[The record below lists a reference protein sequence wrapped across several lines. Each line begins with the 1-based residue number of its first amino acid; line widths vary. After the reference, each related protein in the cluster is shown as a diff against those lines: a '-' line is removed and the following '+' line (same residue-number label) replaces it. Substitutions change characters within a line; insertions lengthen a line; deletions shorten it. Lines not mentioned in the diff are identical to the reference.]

1 MNEFHKDLQD
11 RGADLDFRTIAKI
24 NFDNFYELKERLV
37 AKRKS
42 LCTMSEFARQL
53 NTSEDEIAEFEQYY
67 SDPTIS
73 QLQKYALALMMV
85 IKIQAVE
92 FTPDKLRMYKSMKLA
107 TSSDQIDSY
116 NSSIEDSRVQLKIEN
131 VTA

>member
-11 RGADLDFRTIAKI
+11 RGADLDFRKIAKI

>member
-24 NFDNFYELKERLV
+24 NFDNFYELKESLV

-73 QLQKYALALMMV
+73 QVQKYALALMMV
-85 IKIQAVE
+85 IKIQAAE
-92 FTPDKLRMYKSMKLA
+92 FTPDKLRMYKSMQLA
-107 TSSDQIDSY
+107 ISSDQIDGY
-116 NSSIEDSRVQLKIEN
+116 NSSIEDNRVQLKIEN

>member
-11 RGADLDFRTIAKI
+11 RGADLDFRTIDKI
-24 NFDNFYELKERLV
+24 NFDNFYELKESLV